1 MLLSTLASS
10 VSLVRTSCVWHNIS
24 LFAQEHFKG
33 VFIWFFVIIAILEN
47 YLVKFLHK
55 YVTGKQNASS
65 NNFSNKSKQ
74 LQNNIVMLVSSCY
87 IDSTPIATIPMIL
100 HCYISFYR

>member
-1 MLLSTLASS
+1 MLLSTLVSS
-10 VSLVRTSCVWHNIS
+10 VCLVRTSCVWHNIS

-33 VFIWFFVIIAILEN
+33 VLIWFFVIIAILEN

-65 NNFSNKSKQ
+65 NDFSNKIK
-74 LQNNIVMLVSSCY
+74 QNNIMLVSSYY
-87 IDSTPIATIPMIL
+87 IDSIPIATIPMIL